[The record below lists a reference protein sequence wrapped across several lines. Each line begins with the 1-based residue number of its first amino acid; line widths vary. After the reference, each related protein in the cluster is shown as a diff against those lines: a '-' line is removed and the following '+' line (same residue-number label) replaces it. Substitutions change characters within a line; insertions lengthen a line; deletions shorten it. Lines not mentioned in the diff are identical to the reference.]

1 MVTEEILDSI
11 EHTATSKETR
21 AKLRDMLQLSD
32 LVKFAKERPLPDEE
46 EKTLNYAIDFV
57 RDTINFI
64 ENAETN

>member
-1 MVTEEILDSI
+1 MVTDEILEDI
-11 EHTATSKETR
+11 ERSVTSPGTR
-21 AKLRDMLQLSD
+21 SKLRDMLQLSD